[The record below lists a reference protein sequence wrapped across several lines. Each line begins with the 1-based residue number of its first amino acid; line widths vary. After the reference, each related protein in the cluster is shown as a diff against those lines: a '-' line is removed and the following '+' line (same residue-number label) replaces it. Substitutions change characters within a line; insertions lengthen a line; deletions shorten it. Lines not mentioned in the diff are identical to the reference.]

1 MLCVYDEKEECFM
14 YEDQVLGIIKKEPAF
29 MASVDGQRPRIRPMK
44 VFVDETGHLW
54 LFSRFD
60 SKKVSDLSVNPRVE
74 LGFMGEDSSVVTVF
88 GQVKD
93 ATKPGTPQ
101 FRLVRDMML
110 NHVPEM
116 KHYFSEN
123 EEDSI
128 VLYQVIVHEINYM
141 RPDRTVVSNI
151 NLPMTYNP
159 EVEVTFCK
167 GGFCLTD
174 KDK

>member
-1 MLCVYDEKEECFM
+1 M
-14 YEDQVLGIIKKEPAF
+14 
-29 MASVDGQRPRIRPMK
+29 
-44 VFVDETGHLW
+44 
-54 LFSRFD
+54 
-60 SKKVSDLSVNPRVE
+60 
-74 LGFMGEDSSVVTVF
+74 
-88 GQVKD
+88 
-93 ATKPGTPQ
+93 
-101 FRLVRDMML
+101 RDMML

-167 GGFCLTD
+167 GGFCLTED
-174 KDK
+174 K